1 MPGANP
7 SHLPL
12 CDTPRIRNGAAQRV
26 TAQFAPFAPALNHR
40 QLRRRGGH
48 AVVAVEQVVTPDAGR
63 ASFGAGIPVI
73 PGMTGEVAIQ
83 SGSQTILNYV
93 LGPLIR
99 ISQEALRE

>member
-1 MPGANP
+1 MPVA
-7 SHLPL
+7 LAL
-12 CDTPRIRNGAAQRV
+12 DQRQPRRSR
-26 TAQFAPFAPALNHR
+26 
-40 QLRRRGGH
+40 GH
-48 AVVAVEQVVTPDAGR
+48 AANVVERVVAPEAGR
-63 ASFGAGIPVI
+63 ASFGAGMPVI